1 FISGSFS
8 EGFGLTYIEALN
20 AGLPI
25 VTYKARFGA
34 MELIKEGVN
43 GYLKD
48 FSRNDDTYNVQQLTE
63 GIRQLVATDLNQLKA
78 NTRKSV
84 RMFQDTIIAEKWS
97 ELIDAL

>member
-1 FISGSFS
+1 M
-8 EGFGLTYIEALN
+8 TYIEALN

-84 RMFQDTIIAEKWS
+84 RMFQDSIIAEKWS

>member
-1 FISGSFS
+1 
-8 EGFGLTYIEALN
+8 
-20 AGLPI
+20 
-25 VTYKARFGA
+25 

-48 FSRNDDTYNVQQLTE
+48 FSRTDEAYTIQQLTD
-63 GIRQLVATDLNQLKA
+63 GIRQLTASDLNQLKA

-84 RMFQDTIIAEKWS
+84 RMFQDAIIAEKWS

>member
-1 FISGSFS
+1 MRITNCDVQGTFWGD
-8 EGFGLTYIEALN
+8 G
-20 AGLPI
+20 
-25 VTYKARFGA
+25 VDQRR
-34 MELIKEGVN
+34 VN

-84 RMFQDTIIAEKWS
+84 RMFQDSIIAEKWS